1 MKPKLV
7 ELSVVNKIIKTN
19 IESKNDTA
27 TNIFKYMGNCMVY
40 YTSNFIDYII
50 LIIFIFLI
58 LYYRYK
64 YNKNQKIIK
73 PDQVHVNYYRHKH
86 IYEDKTETVN
96 DNIETDN
103 ELNDD
108 MMKVIRNEINKV
120 DANDL
125 QPLNITYDNYTI

>member
-50 LIIFIFLI
+50 LLIFLFLI

-64 YNKNQKIIK
+64 YNKNLKIKK
-73 PDQVHVNYYRHKH
+73 PDQIHVNYYRHKH
-86 IYEDKTETVN
+86 IYDDNTETVN
-96 DNIETDN
+96 DNIETEN

-108 MMKVIRNEINKV
+108 MMNVIRNEINKV
-120 DANDL
+120 DTNDL
-125 QPLNITYDNYTI
+125 QPLNINYDNYTI